1 MPPLIRPVR
10 ISRKAKVSP
19 SPGVF
24 HDPAAVLVDF
34 RVN

>member
-1 MPPLIRPVR
+1 MADSSSAGESVPTSAHV
-10 ISRKAKVSP
+10 A
-19 SPGVF
+19 GVF